1 MAAPKALASVPS
13 AAMAMAMAM
22 ATAMAMAMAT
32 GAAWA
37 LAPAKSAQLESVVL
51 PLAGLGVATVE
62 TQRWLAREWS
72 RPEGAM

>member
-13 AAMAMAMAM
+13 AAMAM
-22 ATAMAMAMAT
+22 AMAMAMAT

>member
-13 AAMAMAMAM
+13 AAM
-22 ATAMAMAMAT
+22 AMAMAMAT